1 MAIYIIYSWIRH
13 ENSSMVIF
21 SIVNS
26 YIVYRRVYKR
36 PFNKDV
42 GLSGL
47 YLLRTRI
54 EGWLANILQR
64 ESQVAKFRPCF
75 ATCWWR
81 KNPSQVAKFR
91 QSEHQCLRP
100 PSRSSFVLLHYHHDI
115 PTHQLYPIISQHR
128 SQMIPVFKAQHVVH
142 WFFSCYKYSISNNEL
157 LLNPLYDPRAVSTKR
172 ASFWT
177 AVIHVDQ
184 TTKVSPTSVT
194 KYRSDRLMD
203 FFLSST

>member
-75 ATCWWR
+75 ATRWWR

-128 SQMIPVFKAQHVVH
+128 SQMIPVFKAQHVVP
-142 WFFSCYKYSISNNEL
+142 WFFLVTNIAFPTMNCCLIPFMIQGQYQPRGLPFEQPWFTWTKPPRCHQL
-157 LLNPLYDPRAVSTKR
+157 PLRST
-172 ASFWT
+172 
-177 AVIHVDQ
+177 
-184 TTKVSPTSVT
+184 
-194 KYRSDRLMD
+194 DRID
-203 FFLSST
+203 SWIFFLSST